1 MSCMAD
7 GRFENL
13 LMRFEEPSSMVRWDS
28 PLITVA
34 WDEPYPLDAI
44 WEAATTG
51 GKKGPTAAVRPV
63 SFFALYER

>member
-1 MSCMAD
+1 
-7 GRFENL
+7 
-13 LMRFEEPSSMVRWDS
+13 MVRWDS